1 MRSIYFPKNKLALF
15 QQRFK
20 ISYKIGKNKKGES
33 EMAKNNIEK
42 LEKDLAATLAK
53 AESIKVKMAE
63 AKEKNQKEIGK
74 LFSQIQFKKN
84 KNISYEEIILDLKT
98 ELGLIKEEE
107 KEKRKLAQKEKE
119 NNFENPQFTEDLSVE
134 NG

>member
-1 MRSIYFPKNKLALF
+1 
-15 QQRFK
+15 
-20 ISYKIGKNKKGES
+20 
-33 EMAKNNIEK
+33 MAKNNIEK

-53 AESIKVKMAE
+53 AESIKVKMSE

>member
-1 MRSIYFPKNKLALF
+1 
-15 QQRFK
+15 
-20 ISYKIGKNKKGES
+20 
-33 EMAKNNIEK
+33 MAKNNIEK

-53 AESIKVKMAE
+53 AESIKEKMAE

-119 NNFENPQFTEDLSVE
+119 NNFENPQFTEDISVE

>member
-1 MRSIYFPKNKLALF
+1 
-15 QQRFK
+15 
-20 ISYKIGKNKKGES
+20 
-33 EMAKNNIEK
+33 MAKNNIEK

-98 ELGLIKEEE
+98 ELGLIKEE

>member
-1 MRSIYFPKNKLALF
+1 
-15 QQRFK
+15 
-20 ISYKIGKNKKGES
+20 
-33 EMAKNNIEK
+33 
-42 LEKDLAATLAK
+42 
-53 AESIKVKMAE
+53 MAE

>member
-1 MRSIYFPKNKLALF
+1 MT
-15 QQRFK
+15 
-20 ISYKIGKNKKGES
+20 GK
-33 EMAKNNIEK
+33 
-42 LEKDLAATLAK
+42 T
-53 AESIKVKMAE
+53 
-63 AKEKNQKEIGK
+63 
-74 LFSQIQFKKN
+74 IQFKKN

>member
-53 AESIKVKMAE
+53 AESIKEKMAE

-119 NNFENPQFTEDLSVE
+119 NNFENPQFTEDISVE

>member
-1 MRSIYFPKNKLALF
+1 
-15 QQRFK
+15 
-20 ISYKIGKNKKGES
+20 
-33 EMAKNNIEK
+33 MAKNNIEK

-98 ELGLIKEEE
+98 ELG
-107 KEKRKLAQKEKE
+107 
-119 NNFENPQFTEDLSVE
+119 
-134 NG
+134 

>member
-1 MRSIYFPKNKLALF
+1 
-15 QQRFK
+15 
-20 ISYKIGKNKKGES
+20 
-33 EMAKNNIEK
+33 MAKNNIEK

-119 NNFENPQFTEDLSVE
+119 NNFENPQFKEDLSVE

>member
-1 MRSIYFPKNKLALF
+1 
-15 QQRFK
+15 
-20 ISYKIGKNKKGES
+20 
-33 EMAKNNIEK
+33 MAKNNIEK

-107 KEKRKLAQKEKE
+107 KEKE

>member
-1 MRSIYFPKNKLALF
+1 
-15 QQRFK
+15 
-20 ISYKIGKNKKGES
+20 
-33 EMAKNNIEK
+33 MAKNNIEK

-119 NNFENPQFTEDLSVE
+119 NNFENPQFTENLSVE

>member
-53 AESIKVKMAE
+53 AESIKEKMAE

>member
-1 MRSIYFPKNKLALF
+1 
-15 QQRFK
+15 
-20 ISYKIGKNKKGES
+20 
-33 EMAKNNIEK
+33 MAKNNIEK

-53 AESIKVKMAE
+53 AESIKEKMAE

>member
-1 MRSIYFPKNKLALF
+1 
-15 QQRFK
+15 
-20 ISYKIGKNKKGES
+20 
-33 EMAKNNIEK
+33 MAKNNIEK